1 MALLASYILCS
12 LSSLLGGFEQYTRF
26 CFYLCKQESEL
37 DMLNMRERTDVLF
50 KRFSRLS
57 LLRLV
62 GKVILGV
69 LTVQVLT
76 AAILLVMAALGK
88 RRKHEVSFPHDPF
101 EEVQV
106 GENSLQLYSYGREL
120 YDAMLE
126 AIDAAQESIYLET
139 YIWKDDAVGQEF
151 QEHLARKAE
160 EGIEVSVI
168 FDSFGN
174 LVVPRS
180 FKSSFHPAIHVL
192 EYHAMRRP
200 WQLLDPRRYSLDHRK
215 LLIVDGTTS
224 FIGGYNLGALY
235 ATEWRDTHLGLR
247 GPGATELARAF
258 IGFWNRFCPAHEQIT
273 QRYHH
278 QFDALITVSQN
289 EAMRASF
296 PIRDM
301 YIAAIDEAEQSILL
315 TTAYFVPDHMLLDA
329 LKDAARRGVDVRVLI
344 PWNSNHVVANWIT
357 HSYFTDC
364 LQGGIRIFGY
374 RYTMLHAK
382 TCTIDGQWST
392 VGTCNL
398 DRLSLVGNYEINVAV
413 YSAEFAGQM
422 SALFA
427 EDTAEKFEL
436 TMEQWEGRPWYN
448 KVSERILAPL
458 RFMM

>member
-1 MALLASYILCS
+1 
-12 LSSLLGGFEQYTRF
+12 
-26 CFYLCKQESEL
+26 
-37 DMLNMRERTDVLF
+37 MRERTDVPF
-50 KRFSRLS
+50 KRFSGVS

-62 GKVILGV
+62 GKIILGV
-69 LTVQVLT
+69 LTLQVLT
-76 AAILLVMAALGK
+76 AAILIVIAALGK
-88 RRKHEVSFPHDPF
+88 RRKHEVSFPHQPF

-106 GENSLQLYSYGREL
+106 GENSLKLYAYGREL
-120 YDAMLE
+120 FDAMLE
-126 AIDAAQESIYLET
+126 TIDAAQESIYLET

-151 QEHLARKAE
+151 KEHLARKAA
-160 EGIEVSVI
+160 EGVAVYVI

-174 LVVPRS
+174 LVVPRA

-192 EYHAMRRP
+192 EYRAIRRP
-200 WQLLDPRRYSLDHRK
+200 WQLLDPRRYALDHRK

-235 ATEWRDTHLGLR
+235 ATAWRDTHVRLS
-247 GPGATELARAF
+247 GPGATGLARAF

-278 QFDALITVSQN
+278 QFDSLITISHN
-289 EAMRASF
+289 EAMRVSF

-329 LKDAARRGVDVRVLI
+329 LKDAARRGVDVRVLL

-374 RYTMLHAK
+374 QYTMLHAK

-413 YSAEFAGQM
+413 YSAEFASQM
-422 SALFA
+422 SALF
-427 EDTAEKFEL
+427 EKDTAEKFEL
-436 TMEQWEGRPWYN
+436 TMEQWEGRPWYI

>member
-1 MALLASYILCS
+1 
-12 LSSLLGGFEQYTRF
+12 
-26 CFYLCKQESEL
+26 
-37 DMLNMRERTDVLF
+37 MRERTDVPF
-50 KRFSRLS
+50 KRFSGVS

-69 LTVQVLT
+69 LTLQVLT
-76 AAILLVMAALGK
+76 AAILIVIAALGK
-88 RRKHEVSFPHDPF
+88 RRKHEVRFPHQPF

-106 GENSLQLYSYGREL
+106 GENSLKLYAYGREL
-120 YDAMLE
+120 FDAMLE
-126 AIDAAQESIYLET
+126 SIDAAQESIYLET

-160 EGIEVSVI
+160 DGVAVYVI

-174 LVVPRS
+174 LVVPRT

-192 EYHAMRRP
+192 EYRAIRRP
-200 WQLLDPRRYSLDHRK
+200 WQVLDPRRYALDHRK
-215 LLIVDGTTS
+215 LLIVDGITS

-235 ATEWRDTHLGLR
+235 ATEWRDTHVSLS
-247 GPGATELARAF
+247 GPGASGLARAF

-289 EAMRASF
+289 EAMRVSF

-315 TTAYFVPDHMLLDA
+315 TTAYFVPDHLLLDA
-329 LKDAARRGVDVRVLI
+329 LKDAARRGVDVRVLL

-374 RYTMLHAK
+374 QYTMLHAK

-413 YSAEFAGQM
+413 YSAAFASQM
-422 SALFA
+422 SALF
-427 EDTAEKFEL
+427 EKDTAEKFEL
-436 TMEQWEGRPWYN
+436 TMEQWERRPWYI

>member
-1 MALLASYILCS
+1 M
-12 LSSLLGGFEQYTRF
+12 
-26 CFYLCKQESEL
+26 
-37 DMLNMRERTDVLF
+37 
-50 KRFSRLS
+50 S

-62 GKVILGV
+62 GITLLGILT
-69 LTVQVLT
+69 LQVLT
-76 AAILLVMAALGK
+76 AAVLLVIATLGK
-88 RRKHEVSFPHDPF
+88 RRKHEVSFPHEPF
-101 EEVQV
+101 KEVQV
-106 GENSLQLYSYGREL
+106 GENVLKLYSYGREL
-120 YDAMLE
+120 FDAMLE
-126 AIDAAQESIYLET
+126 AIDTAQESIYLET

-160 EGIEVSVI
+160 EGVEVYVI

-192 EYHAMRRP
+192 EYRAMRRP

-215 LLIVDGTTS
+215 LLIVDGTIS

-235 ATEWRDTHLGLR
+235 ATEWRDTHLKLS
-247 GPGATELARAF
+247 GPGAAELARAF
-258 IGFWNRFCPAHEQIT
+258 IGFWNRFCSPNEQIT

-278 QFDALITVSQN
+278 KFDALITVSQN
-289 EAMRASF
+289 QAMRASF

-329 LKDAARRGVDVRVLI
+329 LKAAVSRGVDVRVLI
-344 PWNSNHVVANWIT
+344 PWESNHVVADWIA
-357 HSYFTDC
+357 HSYFTYC

-413 YSAEFAGQM
+413 YSAEFARQM

-427 EDTAEKFEL
+427 EDTAERFEL
-436 TMEQWEGRPWYN
+436 TMEQWKSRPWFN

-458 RFMM
+458 RFLM

>member
-1 MALLASYILCS
+1 
-12 LSSLLGGFEQYTRF
+12 
-26 CFYLCKQESEL
+26 
-37 DMLNMRERTDVLF
+37 MREQTDVQF
-50 KRFSRLS
+50 KRFSRMS

-62 GKVILGV
+62 GKVLLGILT
-69 LTVQVLT
+69 LQVLT
-76 AAILLVMAALGK
+76 AAVLLVIAALGK
-88 RRKHEVSFPHDPF
+88 RRKHEVSFPHEPF
-101 EEVQV
+101 KDVQV
-106 GENSLQLYSYGREL
+106 GENVLKLYAYGREL
-120 YDAMLE
+120 FDAMLE

-160 EGIEVSVI
+160 EGVAVYVI

-174 LVVPRS
+174 LVVPRT

-192 EYHAMRRP
+192 EYRAIRRP

-215 LLIVDGTTS
+215 LLIVDGTIS

-235 ATEWRDTHLGLR
+235 ATEWRDTHLRLS
-247 GPGATELARAF
+247 GPGAAELARAF
-258 IGFWNRFCPAHEQIT
+258 TGFWNRFCSPDEQIT
-273 QRYHH
+273 RQYHH
-278 QFDALITVSQN
+278 KFDALITVSQN
-289 EAMRASF
+289 QAMRVSF

-301 YIAAIDEAEQSILL
+301 YIAAIDEAEHSILL

-329 LKDAARRGVDVRVLI
+329 LKGAVSRGVDVRVLL
-344 PWNSNHVVANWIT
+344 PWNSNHVVADWIA
-357 HSYFTDC
+357 HSYFTEC

-413 YSAEFAGQM
+413 YSAAFAQQM

-427 EDTAEKFEL
+427 EDTAERFEL
-436 TMEQWEGRPWYN
+436 TMEQWKSRPWFN

-458 RFMM
+458 RFLM

>member
-1 MALLASYILCS
+1 MPCS
-12 LSSLLGGFEQYTRF
+12 LSVPLQDLEQDIRFYFSLCT
-26 CFYLCKQESEL
+26 QESEL
-37 DMLNMRERTDVLF
+37 YMLNIRERTGVLF
-50 KRFSRLS
+50 KRFSTLS

-62 GKVILGV
+62 RK
-69 LTVQVLT
+69 
-76 AAILLVMAALGK
+76 AILSLLTLRALIAAVLIVIAALGK

-106 GENSLQLYSYGREL
+106 GENVLRLYAYGRDL

-151 QEHLARKAE
+151 QEHLAQKAE
-160 EGIEVSVI
+160 QGVAVSVI

-180 FKSSFHPAIHVL
+180 FKSSFQPAMHVL
-192 EYHAMRRP
+192 EYRAIRRP
-200 WQLLDPRRYSLDHRK
+200 WHLLDARRYALDHRK

-235 ATEWRDTHLGLR
+235 ATQWRDTHLSLH
-247 GPGATELARAF
+247 GAAAAELARAF

-273 QRYHH
+273 RQYHH
-278 QFDALITVSQN
+278 QYDALITISQN

-301 YIAAIDEAEQSILL
+301 YIAAIDQAEHSILL

-329 LKDAARRGVDVRVLI
+329 LKAAVKRGVDVRVLL
-344 PWNSNHVVANWIT
+344 PWNSNHIVANWIT
-357 HSYFTDC
+357 HSYFTEC

-413 YSAEFAGQM
+413 YSAEFARQM

-427 EDTAEKFEL
+427 EDTAERFEL
-436 TMEQWEGRPWYN
+436 TMEQWQSRPWYN

-458 RFMM
+458 HFLM

>member
-1 MALLASYILCS
+1 
-12 LSSLLGGFEQYTRF
+12 
-26 CFYLCKQESEL
+26 
-37 DMLNMRERTDVLF
+37 MLNMRERTDVLF
-50 KRFSRLS
+50 KRYSWVS
-57 LLRLV
+57 LLRLL
-62 GKVILGV
+62 GKVVLGL
-69 LTVQVLT
+69 LTLQVLI
-76 AAILLVMAALGK
+76 AAVLIVIAALGK
-88 RRKHEVSFPHDPF
+88 RRTHEVSFPHEPF
-101 EEVQV
+101 EKVQV
-106 GENSLQLYSYGREL
+106 GENSLKLYAYGREL
-120 YDAMLE
+120 FDAMLE

-160 EGIEVSVI
+160 EGVAVYVI

-174 LVVPRS
+174 LVVPRT

-192 EYHAMRRP
+192 EYRAIRRP
-200 WQLLDPRRYSLDHRK
+200 WQVVDPRRYALDHRK
-215 LLIVDGTTS
+215 LLIVDGITS

-235 ATEWRDTHLGLR
+235 ATQWRDTHLSLR
-247 GPGATELARAF
+247 GPAAAALARAF
-258 IGFWNRFCPAHEQIT
+258 IDFWNRFGPAHEQIT

-278 QFDALITVSQN
+278 QFDALITISHN
-289 EAMRASF
+289 EAMRMSF

-329 LKDAARRGVDVRVLI
+329 LKAAVKRGVDVRVLL

-357 HSYFTDC
+357 HSYFTEC

-374 RYTMLHAK
+374 QYTMLHAK
-382 TCTIDGQWST
+382 TCTIDGAWST

-398 DRLSLVGNYEINVAV
+398 DRLSLVGNYEINVAI
-413 YSAEFAGQM
+413 YSAAFARQM
-422 SALFA
+422 SALFE

-436 TMEQWEGRPWYN
+436 TMEQWKSRPWYS

>member
-1 MALLASYILCS
+1 M
-12 LSSLLGGFEQYTRF
+12 
-26 CFYLCKQESEL
+26 
-37 DMLNMRERTDVLF
+37 
-50 KRFSRLS
+50 S

-62 GKVILGV
+62 GKVILGL
-69 LTVQVLT
+69 LTLQVLT
-76 AAILLVMAALGK
+76 AAVLLVIAALGK
-88 RRKHEVSFPHDPF
+88 RRKHEVSFPHQPI

-106 GENSLQLYSYGREL
+106 GENSLKLYAYGRDL
-120 YDAMLE
+120 FDAMLE

-139 YIWKDDAVGQEF
+139 YIWKDDAVGKEF
-151 QEHLARKAE
+151 QARLARKAE
-160 EGIEVSVI
+160 EGVAVYAI

-174 LVVPRS
+174 LVVPRT

-192 EYHAMRRP
+192 EYRAIRRP
-200 WQLLDPRRYSLDHRK
+200 WQMLDPRRYALDHRK
-215 LLIVDGTTS
+215 LLIVDGITS

-235 ATEWRDTHLGLR
+235 ATQWRDTHLSLR

-258 IGFWNRFCPAHEQIT
+258 TGFWNRFCPAHEQIT

-278 QFDALITVSQN
+278 QFDALITISQN

-436 TMEQWEGRPWYN
+436 TMEQWEGRPWYI

>member
-1 MALLASYILCS
+1 
-12 LSSLLGGFEQYTRF
+12 
-26 CFYLCKQESEL
+26 
-37 DMLNMRERTDVLF
+37 MRERTGVQF
-50 KRFSRLS
+50 KRFSRVS
-57 LLRLV
+57 PLRLV
-62 GKVILGV
+62 GTLILGV
-69 LTVQVLT
+69 LTLQILTVAVLIVI
-76 AAILLVMAALGK
+76 AGLGK
-88 RRKHEVSFPHDPF
+88 RRKHEVSFPHEPF

-106 GENSLQLYSYGREL
+106 GASVLELFSYGREL

-126 AIDAAQESIYLET
+126 AIDAAHESIYLET
-139 YIWKDDAVGQEF
+139 YIWKGDAVGQEF

-160 EGIEVSVI
+160 EGVEVYVI

-174 LVVPRS
+174 LVVPAA
-180 FKSSFHPAIHVL
+180 FKSSFHPSIHVL
-192 EYHAMRRP
+192 EYRAIRRP
-200 WQLLDPRRYSLDHRK
+200 WHILDPRRYALDHRK
-215 LLIVDGTTS
+215 VLIVDGTTS

-235 ATEWRDTHLGLR
+235 ATEWRDTHLSLR

-258 IGFWNRFCPAHEQIT
+258 IGFWNRFSPAHEQIT
-273 QRYHH
+273 RQYHH
-278 QFDALITVSQN
+278 PFDAFMTISQN

-301 YIAAIDEAEQSILL
+301 YIAAIDQAEHSILL
-315 TTAYFVPDHMLLDA
+315 TTAYFVPDHMLIDA
-329 LKDAARRGVDVRVLI
+329 LKAAVKRGVDVRVLV
-344 PWNSNHVVANWIT
+344 PWESNHVVTDWIA
-357 HSYFTDC
+357 HSYFTSC

-382 TCTIDGQWST
+382 TCTIDGEWST

-413 YSAEFAGQM
+413 YSAAFASQM

-427 EDTAEKFEL
+427 EDTAERFEL
-436 TMEQWEGRPWYN
+436 TMEQWQSRPWYD

>member
-1 MALLASYILCS
+1 MLCS
-12 LSSLLGGFEQYTRF
+12 SSALLGGFEQYTTF

-37 DMLNMRERTDVLF
+37 FMLNMRQRTDVLF
-50 KRFSRLS
+50 KRYSKGS

-62 GKVILGV
+62 GKVILGL
-69 LTVQVLT
+69 LTLQVLT
-76 AAILLVMAALGK
+76 AAVLLVIAALGK
-88 RRKHEVSFPHDPF
+88 RRKHEVSFPHQPF

-106 GENSLQLYSYGREL
+106 GENSLQLYAYGRDL
-120 YDAMLE
+120 FDAMLE

-139 YIWKDDAVGQEF
+139 YIWKDDAVGKEF
-151 QEHLARKAE
+151 QARLARKAE
-160 EGIEVSVI
+160 EGVAVYAI

-174 LVVPRS
+174 LVVPRT
-180 FKSSFHPAIHVL
+180 FKSSFHPAIHGL
-192 EYHAMRRP
+192 EYRAIRRP
-200 WQLLDPRRYSLDHRK
+200 WQMLDPRRYALDHRK
-215 LLIVDGTTS
+215 LLIVDGITS

-235 ATEWRDTHLGLR
+235 ATQWRDTHLSLR

-258 IGFWNRFCPAHEQIT
+258 IGFWNRFCPAPEQIT

-278 QFDALITVSQN
+278 QFDALITISQN
-289 EAMRASF
+289 EAMRVSF

-315 TTAYFVPDHMLLDA
+315 TTAYFVPDHLLLDA

-398 DRLSLVGNYEINVAV
+398 DRLSLVGNHEINVAI

-436 TMEQWEGRPWYN
+436 TMEQWEGRPWYI